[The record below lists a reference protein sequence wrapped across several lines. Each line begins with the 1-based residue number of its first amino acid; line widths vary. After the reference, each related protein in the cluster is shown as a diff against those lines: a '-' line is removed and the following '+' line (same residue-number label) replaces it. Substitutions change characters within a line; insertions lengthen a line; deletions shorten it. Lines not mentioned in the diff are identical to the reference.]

1 MKSNKNNLAL
11 TTLQKANI
19 SNLKEEEIIKLANS
33 IANNINI
40 NGLRRHINSTLI
52 VVIED
57 KIKNNNQKLEIIQ
70 KILTNQKVIEKNV
83 RNLKRKKSNIIDLN
97 EATLFIKTTEETLK
111 LINKYQ
117 VVKEEN
123 KTKNTEEEN
132 QNKTKVKIVKK

>member
-1 MKSNKNNLAL
+1 MKSNKNNLVL
-11 TTLQKANI
+11 TTLQKASI
-19 SNLKEEEIIKLANS
+19 SNLKEEEVIKLANN

-57 KIKNNNQKLEIIQ
+57 KTTNNNQKLEIIQ

-123 KTKNTEEEN
+123 KTKNIEEEN
-132 QNKTKVKIVKK
+132 QTKTKVKIVKK